1 MDCTAGAEAAY
12 RPSTTG
18 QAAIGPPATRSGK
31 MELLAKW
38 QAALILALRQG
49 RENPVDRAFQIL
61 ETALN
66 NVLLTLERM
75 ADEEEWTSGQEA
87 GED

>member
-1 MDCTAGAEAAY
+1 VAGSVDPGSAA
-12 RPSTTG
+12 G
-18 QAAIGPPATRSGK
+18 
-31 MELLAKW
+31 L
-38 QAALILALRQG
+38 
-49 RENPVDRAFQIL
+49 ENPVDRAFQIL